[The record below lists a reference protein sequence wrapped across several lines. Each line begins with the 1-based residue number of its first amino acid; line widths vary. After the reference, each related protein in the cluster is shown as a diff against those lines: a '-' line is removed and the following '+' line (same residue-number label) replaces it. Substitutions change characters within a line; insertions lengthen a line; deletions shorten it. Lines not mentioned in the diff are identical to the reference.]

1 MKQIIWYIVFL
12 CMCSL
17 GFSITSDEIL
27 RRVDANLNF
36 KNAIINAKME
46 IYLPGQQPRV
56 KMFKAFVVGDQ
67 KAYTEFLNKED
78 KNIRYLKLGKQL
90 WIYDKSENNT
100 ILISGHLL
108 KQGMMGSD
116 ISYEDMLES
125 EDLYSKYTSSLEGEE
140 KVKNRDCYV
149 IFLKAKTDNVSYY
162 TRRMWVDK
170 ERFISLK
177 EERYAVSGRLLKTVE
192 VEDVKLFGTRHYPT
206 VSVVSDKLK
215 ANTKTIISIQNID
228 FDTNIQ
234 DSIFTKRYLER

>member
-1 MKQIIWYIVFL
+1 MNKIIWYIVFL
-12 CMCSL
+12 CICGL
-17 GFSITSDEIL
+17 GFSITGDEIL

-56 KMFKAFVVGDQ
+56 KIFRTYIIEDQ

-90 WIYDKSENNT
+90 WIHDKSENNT

-125 EDLYSKYTSSLEGEE
+125 EDLYSKYTSSLEGED
-140 KVKNRDCYV
+140 KIKNRDCY
-149 IFLKAKTDNVSYY
+149 IILLKAKTDNVAYHS
-162 TRRMWVDK
+162 RKMWVDK
-170 ERFISLK
+170 EYYISLR
-177 EERYAVSGRLLKTVE
+177 EERFAVSGRLLKTVE
-192 VEDVKLFGTRHYPT
+192 VEDFKLFGTRHYPT

-228 FDTNIQ
+228 FDTSIQ